1 MKILRAI
8 GILTTEKRCWF
19 ISLAVPTVVRIEKA
33 VCNRV
38 IRRLFCSHEPTTRSN
53 QCGNGSMIGK
63 NRVEATVVFLF
74 MYSLST
80 LSKRDTKTQDLLRS
94 SWTVERV
101 IEFTR
106 GRGESTMS
114 DERLNGEGE
123 ILHNII
129 AGRVRDR

>member
-1 MKILRAI
+1 
-8 GILTTEKRCWF
+8 
-19 ISLAVPTVVRIEKA
+19 
-33 VCNRV
+33 
-38 IRRLFCSHEPTTRSN
+38 
-53 QCGNGSMIGK
+53 MIGK

-74 MYSLST
+74 MYSLRT
-80 LSKRDTKTQDLLRS
+80 LSKRYTKTQDLLRS